1 VKAVYPSVVVFI
13 SGAAV
18 LAIELL
24 GTRVLGPFYGV
35 SLFLWSALITVTL
48 LALSVGYA
56 LGGRL
61 ADKGPTPRRLGWM
74 LLGAGA
80 WLLLLPLLRDRVLHV
95 AEPFGLRFAV
105 LVAALLLFA
114 PPLALLGMVSPYAIR
129 LRATSLGEV
138 GRTAGNL
145 YALSTVGSVLA
156 ALATGFFLIPYFG
169 VLRLTALTGLL
180 LVMVGLLGL
189 LGVRGRGSALA
200 ALLLIVPAALVGL
213 RAAQDGA
220 EPSRGLLSLEPSA
233 YAELR
238 VVERDDLRCLLIDGG
253 THTIVDA
260 ETLESRFPYVHV
272 LDLLDNVRDRPG
284 KLLLVGLGGGSVAKL
299 FARQGWSVDAV
310 EIDPAV
316 TAIARRDFGLSPAD
330 ARVFDDDGRHHL
342 ASVAVTYDAVVIDA
356 FGSSAVPFHMV
367 TREAFAL
374 AASRLA
380 PDGVLALNLEAVGWD
395 DLLVRAV
402 AATLREALPEVLE
415 LPIAE
420 PPDQLGNV
428 VLFASRRKLELARE
442 IPPTM
447 DRFSD
452 VYAKN
457 HAWDNRFVPE
467 MAGAPVLTDDK
478 SPVDLWSER
487 INRAARAELHSSFLA
502 GVGW

>member
-1 VKAVYPSVVVFI
+1 MDKLYPPVVVFV

-18 LAIELL
+18 LAVEIL

-48 LALSVGYA
+48 LALSLGYV

-61 ADKGPTPRRLGWM
+61 ADRGPSPGRLGWL

-80 WLLLLPLLRDRVLHV
+80 WLLLLPLLRDPVLRL

-129 LRATSLGEV
+129 LRAHSLGEV
-138 GRTAGNL
+138 GRTAGDL

-156 ALATGFFLIPYFG
+156 ALLTGFVLIPYVG
-169 VLRLTALTGLL
+169 VARLTALTGVL
-180 LVMVGLLGL
+180 LVAVGLAGL
-189 LGVRGRGSALA
+189 LAARRRAAALA
-200 ALLLIVPAALVGL
+200 ALLVALPASAAGL
-213 RAAQDGA
+213 QAAARGA
-220 EPSRGLLSLEPSA
+220 DPQRGLLALEHGA

-238 VVERDDLRCLLIDGG
+238 VVELDGERCLVIDGG
-253 THTIVDA
+253 THTVADA
-260 ETLESRFPYVHV
+260 RSFESRFPYVHV
-272 LDLLDNVRDRPG
+272 LDLLNHVRDRPG
-284 KLLLVGLGGGSVAKL
+284 RLLLVGLGGGSVAKL
-299 FARQGWSVDAV
+299 FARQGWQVDAV

-316 TAIARRDFGLSPAD
+316 TAIARSHFGLRPEEA
-330 ARVFDDDGRHHL
+330 AVFEDDGRRHL
-342 ASVAVTYDAVVIDA
+342 SSTQASYDAIVLDA
-356 FGSSAVPFHMV
+356 FGSSSVPFHLV

-374 AASRLA
+374 AAERLA
-380 PDGVLALNLEAVGWD
+380 PDGVLALNLEALGWD
-395 DLLVRAV
+395 DPLVRAV
-402 AATLREALPEVLE
+402 AATLRTALPHVVE

-420 PPDQLGNV
+420 PPDALGNV
-428 VLFASRRKLELARE
+428 VLFASRQPLDLARE
-442 IPPTM
+442 IPPTP

-457 HAWDNRFVPE
+457 HAWDNRFAPE
-467 MAGAPVLTDDK
+467 AAGAPVLTDDL

-487 INRAARAELHSSFLA
+487 INRAARAELHARFEAGLA
-502 GVGW
+502 W